1 MRRIF
6 LTIAVVIMVNIILYS
21 VFAFAIWELNPKY
34 WDALLRGTFAMFSVF
49 ISLFCG
55 AGTYYEI
62 R

>member
-6 LTIAVVIMVNIILYS
+6 LIIAVVIMVNIILYS
-21 VFAFAIWELNPKY
+21 VFAFATWEFNPKY
-34 WDALLRGTFAMFSVF
+34 WDVFLRGIFAIFSVF

-55 AGTYYEI
+55 AGTYYET